1 MSKLR
6 DHIKTFDYTELVG
19 FSYPG
24 EWQMLDLEDKIL
36 KNHISK
42 TIVAKYIFEFEGE
55 TYAVEMENPGLK
67 SSYFNWR
74 SLRRVVPEVIDSPKE
89 PFTVYNEVD
98 P

>member
-24 EWQMLDLEDKIL
+24 EWQMLDLEDKVL
-36 KNHISK
+36 KNHVSK

-74 SLRRVVPEVIDSPKE
+74 SLRRVVSEKLTESL
-89 PFTVYNEVD
+89 TVYNEVD
-98 P
+98 T

>member
-24 EWQMLDLEDKIL
+24 EWQMIDLENKIL
-36 KNHISK
+36 KDYIKK
-42 TIVAKYIFEFEGE
+42 TIVGKYIFEFEGE
-55 TYAVEMENPGLK
+55 TYAIEVISPGTK
-67 SSYFNWR
+67 FSYLDWR
-74 SLRRVVPEVIDSPKE
+74 SLRRVVPEVIESPGE